1 VSAREIILGEC
12 PGLEGGMDFKLT
24 YAGPLYATQRD
35 PVAGQAPKHTQNR
48 HDIRRKFHVQL
59 RKLWESIPDMQR
71 KATLYL
77 WADNNSPEPPA
88 QTIDDLAKKYA
99 MYGFNFV
106 PLVTQ
111 ELDLMCSLD
120 ILFLR
125 SGRPGSVVWP
135 GDIDNRLKTLLDAL
149 RIPEA
154 GENYSSRCAGED
166 EKPLF
171 CLLEDDKL
179 ITRVAV
185 ETDDLLE
192 PLDGKLQID
201 PADSR
206 LIITVKIK
214 PYHFS
219 PFNSYFG

>member
-1 VSAREIILGEC
+1 MAIHSRYAA
-12 PGLEGGMDFKLT
+12 EGDF
-24 YAGPLYATQRD
+24 
-35 PVAGQAPKHTQNR
+35 
-48 HDIRRKFHVQL
+48 F
-59 RKLWESIPDMQR
+59 
-71 KATLYL
+71 L
-77 WADNNSPEPPA
+77 WADADSPTPPA
-88 QTIDDLAKKYA
+88 QTVDELARRFTR
-99 MYGFNFV
+99 YGFNFV

-111 ELDLMCSLD
+111 EHDLICSLD
-120 ILFLR
+120 IMFLR

-149 RIPEA
+149 RIPED
-154 GENYSSRCAGED
+154 GENYSSRSASED
-166 EKPLF
+166 ERPLF

-192 PLDGKLQID
+192 PLPCKSVID
-201 PADSR
+201 PADAR

-219 PFNSYFG
+219 PFNSYSG